1 MLEKYKK
8 EIKIVFKNYPLP
20 MHQFAG
26 AAATAA
32 MAAHR
37 QGKFWEFHH
46 KLFESSSSLS
56 NEKIQSIARDLK
68 LNMETFNR
76 DLKDPAIQSL
86 ISRDMNEGSTA
97 EVPGTP
103 TIFINGKLVQL
114 RNLSE
119 IDQTINAELKKKKTK

>member
-1 MLEKYKK
+1 
-8 EIKIVFKNYPLP
+8 

-86 ISRDMNEGSTA
+86 ISRDMNEGSTGGSA
-97 EVPGTP
+97 GHPHDLHEWKAGSIAKSFGNRPD
-103 TIFINGKLVQL
+103 NRMQ
-114 RNLSE
+114 S
-119 IDQTINAELKKKKTK
+119 

>member
-1 MLEKYKK
+1 LLEKYKND
-8 EIKIVFKNYPLP
+8 IKIVFKNYPLP

-26 AAATAA
+26 PAATAA
-32 MAAHR
+32 LAAHR

-68 LNMETFNR
+68 LNMEKFNR
-76 DLKDPAIQSL
+76 DLKDQEIQNL
-86 ISRDMNEGSTA
+86 ISRDMKEGGQA

-103 TIFINGKLVQL
+103 TIFVNGKLVQL
-114 RNLSE
+114 RSLSD
-119 IDQTINAELKKKKTK
+119 IDQAISAELKKKRAK